1 MEILTTFGITVTVVT
16 QYLAE
21 HSDPASGRYYFGYH
35 ITIRND
41 SEYTVQLL
49 RRHWFI
55 YNAGGALREVEGE
68 GVVGQQPQLPP
79 GGSFQYASYCDLDTD
94 IGKMR
99 GTYLFTRLD
108 DDSFFDVPVPEF
120 RMCMPALLN

>member
-1 MEILTTFGITVTVVT
+1 MVT

-21 HSDPASGRYYFGYH
+21 HSDPASNKFYFGYH
-35 ITIRND
+35 ISIRND

-49 RRHWFI
+49 RRHWYI
-55 YNAGGALREVEGE
+55 YNGSGDLREVEGE
-68 GVVGQQPQLPP
+68 GVVGQTPVLPP
-79 GGSFQYASYCDLDTD
+79 GEFFQYVSYCDLDTD

-120 RMCMPALLN
+120 KMCLPALLN